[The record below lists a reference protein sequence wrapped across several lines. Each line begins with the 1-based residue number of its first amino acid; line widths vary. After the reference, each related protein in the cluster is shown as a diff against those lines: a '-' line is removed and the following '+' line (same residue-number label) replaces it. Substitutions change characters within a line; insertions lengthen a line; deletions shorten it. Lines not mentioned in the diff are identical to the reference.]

1 VATVYSQ
8 RFLYANFPTSPTNYV
23 VPAGY
28 RAVLRDVTAYWNGDV
43 SQGVLNIAI
52 GGLALIYRF
61 TGPASTPGGF
71 QLSCRVVLE
80 AGDTL
85 EIDAAAGN
93 WGYVASGYLLTL
105 P

>member
-1 VATVYSQ
+1 MATVYST
-8 RFLYANFPTSPTNYV
+8 RFLYANFPTAPTTYT

-28 RAVLRDVTAYWNGDV
+28 RAVLRDITAYWNGDP
-43 SQGVLNIAI
+43 SQGVLNVAIA
-52 GGLALIYRF
+52 GLALIYRF

-71 QLSCRVVLE
+71 QLACRVVLN
-80 AGDTL
+80 AGDQL
-85 EIDAAAGN
+85 ELSAAVGN